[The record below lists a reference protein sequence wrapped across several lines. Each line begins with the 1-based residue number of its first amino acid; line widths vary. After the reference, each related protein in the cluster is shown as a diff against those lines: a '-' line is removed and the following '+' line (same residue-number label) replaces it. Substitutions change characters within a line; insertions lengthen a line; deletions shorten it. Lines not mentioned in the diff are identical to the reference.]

1 MHGCA
6 WRTFR
11 GMKRSDFLKISSLWG
26 GSMLGGLGMSL
37 SSCSTENSGTNSEA
51 NTSWS
56 KVDGSMM
63 DHAAPA
69 IPKVRVAM
77 LGLGNRGSSLIEML
91 EWLVTQG
98 HAEIV
103 ALCDVQAEFVTRA
116 ADKVSTF
123 QSFTPLL
130 IDDASG
136 EGWRQACDPEVA
148 DLVVIATPW
157 HLHTQMALYAMEQG
171 LHAAS
176 EVPIAYTE
184 EDCLALVTTSER
196 TQRHCIMLENCC
208 YNGEELWLLNMV
220 KEGVF
225 GDVTHAECA
234 YLHDLRA
241 LLLDATYY
249 HKRWRLREHLER
261 DGNLYTTH
269 GLGPVCMY
277 MDVLRG
283 DNLSHLVSMSSNEAA
298 LSKALRASEDPDLQT
313 LAPLVKCGD
322 VNTTL
327 IRTTEGKSIML
338 QFDTHTGR
346 PYSRLDKL
354 CGTGATHYGYPSR
367 LYLDHGPTWDWHR
380 WQDDDAYDAARA
392 KYDHPLWSSL
402 KEGITAN
409 QQGHGGMDF
418 VMMYRLIRCLN
429 EGVSLDLSVYDGA
442 LWSLVGVL
450 SERSVAQGNQRV
462 DIPDVSGGR
471 WAAPG
476 DHPVFR
482 AV

>member
-1 MHGCA
+1 M
-6 WRTFR
+6 
-11 GMKRSDFLKISSLWG
+11 G
-26 GSMLGGLGMSL
+26 GFGL
-37 SSCSTENSGTNSEA
+37 SSCQSGVHQGKPLDWA
-51 NTSWS
+51 QI
-56 KVDGSMM
+56 DGSMM
-63 DHAAPA
+63 GHAAEA

-91 EWLVTQG
+91 EWLVQQG
-98 HAEIV
+98 HAEIT
-103 ALCDVQAEFVTRA
+103 ALCDVQAPYVARA
-116 ADKVSTF
+116 AEKVAAF
-123 QSFTPLL
+123 QSSRPLL
-130 IDDASG
+130 MDDPDGDA
-136 EGWRQACDPEVA
+136 WRTACNPEVA

-157 HLHTQMALYAMEQG
+157 HLHTTMAVHAMEQG

-184 EDCLALVTTSER
+184 DDCLALAATSER
-196 TQRHCIMLENCC
+196 TKRHCIMLENCC

-220 KEGVF
+220 KQGVF

-249 HKRWRLREHLER
+249 HDRWRLREHLER
-261 DGNLYTTH
+261 NGNLYTTH

-283 DNLSHLVSMSSNEAA
+283 DNLSHLVSMSSNESA
-298 LSKALRASEDPDLQT
+298 LSKALREADDPELQA
-313 LAPLVKCGD
+313 LAPHVKCGD

-327 IRTTEGKSIML
+327 IRTTHGKSIML

-380 WQDDDAYDAARA
+380 WQDEEAHQAARA
-392 KYDHPLWSSL
+392 EYEHPLWGSL

-429 EGVSLDLSVYDGA
+429 EGVALDLSVYDGV

-450 SERSVAQGNQRV
+450 SERSVAEGNQRV
-462 DIPDVSGGR
+462 DIPDVSGGV
-471 WAAPG
+471 WSKQS

-482 AV
+482 HV